1 MTRLTS
7 GETFAGYRIISI
19 LGVGGMGEVYLAEHP
34 RLPRR
39 DALKLLRLD
48 TSADPE
54 FRARFLREADLAS
67 GLWHPNI
74 VGVHDRGDVDGRLWI
89 AMDFIDGQ
97 DAGRLLARQYPS
109 GMPKDLVVAIV
120 GAIASALDYA
130 NERGLLHRDVKPAN
144 IMLTD
149 IDDPKKRRI
158 LLTDFGI
165 ARGADDELELTSA
178 EMAVGTVAYTAP
190 EQLLGYQI
198 DGRADQ
204 YALAATAYH
213 LLTGETLFPNS
224 NPATVISSH
233 LHTAPPPLHVRRP
246 DLVALEPVLARALAK
261 DPASRYPRCE
271 DFAAALAR
279 AAEQE
284 PATVAVPRAVQTA
297 SPPGW
302 YPDPSGQLDRRYWDG
317 QRWHDGAEPATKGI
331 AVSRR
336 GFIAVGLIAAA
347 SATTFVVLRR
357 FRDGAA
363 TSTPASAPPAP
374 PPPALPEPPPQVPL
388 GSPLVVASRTGQARY
403 TVSNIRPAKPLN
415 PALVSGALFAADVTV
430 ESRSGIIKVT
440 PGQFSARTAQGR
452 HLAWSNN
459 VANAL
464 PIADVAEGQTLS
476 GPIAF
481 DVPVGAEISEIIL
494 GGFLGN
500 QIGVWKV

>member
-7 GETFAGYRIISI
+7 GETFAGYRIIRI

-48 TSADPE
+48 ASADPE
-54 FRARFLREADLAS
+54 FRARFLREVDLAS

-89 AMDFIDGQ
+89 AMDFIDGE

-109 GMPKDLVVAIV
+109 GMPKELVVAIV

-130 NERGLLHRDVKPAN
+130 NGRGLLHRDVKPAN

-149 IDDPKKRRI
+149 VDDPKKRRI

-190 EQLLGYQI
+190 EQLLGHQI

-213 LLTGETLFPNS
+213 LLAGDTLFPNS

-233 LHTAPPPLHVRRP
+233 LHTAPPQLSARRP

-261 DPASRYPRCE
+261 DPANRYPRCE
-271 DFAAALAR
+271 EFASALAQ
-279 AAEQE
+279 AAERE
-284 PATVAVPRAVQTA
+284 PATQAVPRAVQTVPA
-297 SPPGW
+297 PGW
-302 YPDPSGQLDRRYWDG
+302 YPDPSGRGEPRYWDG
-317 QRWHDGAEPATKGI
+317 QQWRAGAEAPGRGR

-336 GFIAVGLIAAA
+336 GVFGVALIAAA
-347 SATTFVVLRR
+347 SVAAFVVVRR
-357 FRDGAA
+357 ISDEVVESR
-363 TSTPASAPPAP
+363 SPSEPPAP
-374 PPPALPEPPPQVPL
+374 PPPALPEPPPRVRL
-388 GSPLVVASRTGQARY
+388 GSALVVASRTGEARY
-403 TVSNIRPAKPLN
+403 TVSNIRPAKPLQ
-415 PALVSGALFAADVTV
+415 PALVSGVLFAADVTI
-430 ESRSGIIKVT
+430 ESRSGIIKVS
-440 PGQFSARTAQGR
+440 PGQFSARTAEGS

-464 PIADVAEGQTLS
+464 PIADVAEGQRLS

-481 DVPVGAEISEIIL
+481 DVHAGARISEIIL

-500 QIGVWKV
+500 QIGVWTV